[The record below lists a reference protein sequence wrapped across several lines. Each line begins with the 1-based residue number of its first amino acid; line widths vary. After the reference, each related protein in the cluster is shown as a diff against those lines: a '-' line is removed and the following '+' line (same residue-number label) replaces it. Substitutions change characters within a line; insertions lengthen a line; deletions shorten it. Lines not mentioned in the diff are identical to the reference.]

1 MLRRIGYVG
10 RLIRI
15 GWTLARHDAL
25 FPLQQFDAPPLLL
38 RVAGIPARLRR
49 KRFRDRQPGE
59 RLASA
64 LEELGPSF
72 IKLGQALSVRAD
84 LLGEDIA
91 SDLGRLRDK
100 LPPFPFEDAK
110 REIERALGVP
120 LEERFDTFDQTPVA
134 AASIAQVHFATVRDG
149 DECRDVAVKVIR
161 PGIARKL
168 ATDLGLFFWLAEM
181 AERAE
186 PSLRRLKPV
195 DVIRTLQESVEIE
208 MDFRLEAAAADEL
221 REVFADDPDF
231 RVPAIDWERTGET
244 VMTMERVRG
253 IPMGDR
259 EALAASGLDRAALA
273 ERVIRIFLK
282 QAMQEGLF
290 HADMHHGNLFVEEDG
305 AIAAVDFGIMGRLDR
320 HTRVF
325 MAEMLGAFIAGDYR
339 RAAEVHFEAG
349 YVPAHKSVDL
359 FAQACRSIGAPIR
372 GKPMSEISIG
382 RLLAQLFQ
390 ITKTFDMETR
400 TELLLLQKT
409 MVTVEGVAR
418 DLDPDINFWL
428 AAQPVVESWAQ
439 ENMGVEARLADTIET
454 GIEIMERLPRI
465 LGSAETAL
473 ERLNELPDR
482 QVEMNRQR
490 QRIITLA
497 TGAAFGGALIGATVI
512 ALLLA

>member
-1 MLRRIGYVG
+1 MLSRIGYVA

-25 FPLQQFDAPPLLL
+25 FPLQQFDAPPFLL
-38 RVAGIPARLRR
+38 RLAGIPARLRR
-49 KRFRDRQPGE
+49 KRYRDRRPGE

-91 SDLGRLRDK
+91 ADLGRLRDR
-100 LPPFPFEDAK
+100 LPPFPFDAAK
-110 REIERALGVP
+110 TEIERALGGRI
-120 LEERFDTFDQTPVA
+120 EDHYDSFDEVPVA

-149 DECRDVAVKVIR
+149 DEVREVAVKVIR
-161 PGIARKL
+161 PGIADML

-195 DVIRTLQESVEIE
+195 DAIRTLQESVEIE

-221 REVFADDPDF
+221 REVFADDPEF
-231 RVPAIDWERTGET
+231 RAPAIDWERTGET

-259 EALAASGLDRAALA
+259 EALAASGIDQAELA
-273 ERVIRIFLK
+273 VRVIRIFLK

-290 HADMHHGNLFVEEDG
+290 HADMHQGNLFVEDDG
-305 AIAAVDFGIMGRLDR
+305 AVVAVDFGIMGRLDR
-320 HTRVF
+320 PTRVF

-349 YVPAHKSVDL
+349 YVPPHKSVDL

-372 GKPMSEISIG
+372 GKPVSEISIG

-418 DLDPDINFWL
+418 DLDPDINFWE
-428 AAQPVVESWAQ
+428 AAQPVVEAWAVD
-439 ENMGVEARLADTIET
+439 NLGVEARIADTIQT
-454 GIEIMERLPRI
+454 GIDIIERVPR
-465 LGSAETAL
+465 LLSSAETAL

-482 QVEMNRQR
+482 QVEFARQR
-490 QRIITLA
+490 NRIITTA
-497 TGAAFGGALIGATVI
+497 TIGAFLGALIGATAI
-512 ALLLA
+512 ALLVL